1 MRAADHARA
10 PIVGG
15 RLAHSVEGSVPP
27 RPYLT
32 AVHVRAAM
40 TAGCLDLF
48 SGGFRTPTVLSH
60 PRERLE
66 GGRLEKIMHAITI
79 QMFPQPESQ
88 G

>member
-1 MRAADHARA
+1 
-10 PIVGG
+10 
-15 RLAHSVEGSVPP
+15 
-27 RPYLT
+27 
-32 AVHVRAAM
+32 M